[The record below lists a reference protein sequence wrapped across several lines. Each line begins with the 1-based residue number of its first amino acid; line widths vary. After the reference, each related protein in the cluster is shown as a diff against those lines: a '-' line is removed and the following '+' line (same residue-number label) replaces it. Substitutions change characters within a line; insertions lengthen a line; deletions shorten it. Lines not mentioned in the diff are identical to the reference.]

1 MAANGHDS
9 LAIDKLD
16 RGGGV
21 GIDVEVC
28 CAQRLKLSAILPD
41 AGIEVLGMCPAA
53 Q

>member
-1 MAANGHDS
+1 MAADGHDS
-9 LAIDKLD
+9 LAVDKLD

-21 GIDVEVC
+21 GTDVEGC
-28 CAQRLKLSAILPD
+28 CAQCLKLSAILPN